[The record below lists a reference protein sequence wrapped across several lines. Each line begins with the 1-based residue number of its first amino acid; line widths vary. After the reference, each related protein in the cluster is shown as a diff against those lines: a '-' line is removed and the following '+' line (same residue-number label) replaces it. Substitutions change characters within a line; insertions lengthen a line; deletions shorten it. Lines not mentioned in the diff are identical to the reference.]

1 MFRRWL
7 QRLTSRLSEPSP
19 LDHNRTS
26 SPGRSSAR
34 EWDWRCSPP
43 PCAHFCPAALL
54 SCLPF
59 SLSLSLAEQ
68 RLTRHLM
75 SSSSPSLSLSPSFF
89 LVGWTGTDGGQNKT
103 AEVVIMLIV
112 IMITI
117 VIMIMITIM
126 IMEMHSMNI
135 MMVMATR

>member
-1 MFRRWL
+1 M
-7 QRLTSRLSEPSP
+7 
-19 LDHNRTS
+19 
-26 SPGRSSAR
+26 
-34 EWDWRCSPP
+34 
-43 PCAHFCPAALL
+43 
-54 SCLPF
+54 
-59 SLSLSLAEQ
+59 AEQ

-103 AEVVIMLIV
+103 AVVVIMLIV
-112 IMITI
+112 
-117 VIMIMITIM
+117 IMITIM